1 MNDIRNRARELQDY
15 VVAFRR
21 DIHQHPEASL
31 QEFRTTDRICEELD
45 KLGISYR
52 RTEPTGV
59 IAEIQGG
66 KGPGK
71 CVALRGDIDALSLTE
86 HTDLPFKSI
95 NDGFMHACG
104 HDTHGAMLLG
114 AARLLSEI
122 RDQYSGTVRLLFQ
135 PAEEVCEGAKLMI
148 EQGAMQDVDY
158 AYGIHII
165 AQQPV
170 GKIMGRAGATHA
182 ATDQYKITIKGKV
195 CHGAAPHT
203 GIDATVAAGSLI
215 MNLQTMVSREFSPME
230 PLVVTIGQ
238 MHSGSRFNIVSGEA
252 VLEGTI
258 RSFNRDI
265 HQQLPG
271 VVERIAKMTAAAFR
285 CEAEVQYDMITDVLI
300 CDQEATDLGLA
311 AAHKITDTDMVADF
325 EPQMGGEDFS
335 EYTSYTK
342 AGFFSL
348 GGGGEW
354 PQHSDR
360 FTIDESA
367 FETGVALYAQLA
379 LDALAQ

>member
-59 IAEIQGG
+59 IAEIQGD

-311 AAHKITDTDMVADF
+311 AARKITDADMVADF

>member
-311 AAHKITDTDMVADF
+311 AARKITDADMVADF

>member
-15 VVAFRR
+15 VVTFRR

-311 AAHKITDTDMVADF
+311 AARKITDADMVADF

>member
-148 EQGAMQDVDY
+148 EQGAMQDVDH

-311 AAHKITDTDMVADF
+311 AARKITDADMVADF

>member
-148 EQGAMQDVDY
+148 EQGAMQGVDY

-311 AAHKITDTDMVADF
+311 AARKITDADMVADF

>member
-1 MNDIRNRARELQDY
+1 
-15 VVAFRR
+15 
-21 DIHQHPEASL
+21 
-31 QEFRTTDRICEELD
+31 
-45 KLGISYR
+45 
-52 RTEPTGV
+52 
-59 IAEIQGG
+59 
-66 KGPGK
+66 
-71 CVALRGDIDALSLTE
+71 
-86 HTDLPFKSI
+86 
-95 NDGFMHACG
+95 
-104 HDTHGAMLLG
+104 
-114 AARLLSEI
+114 
-122 RDQYSGTVRLLFQ
+122 
-135 PAEEVCEGAKLMI
+135 MI
-148 EQGAMQDVDY
+148 EQGAMQGVDY

-311 AAHKITDTDMVADF
+311 AARKITDADMVADF

>member
-148 EQGAMQDVDY
+148 EQGAMQGVDY

-311 AAHKITDTDMVADF
+311 AARKITEADMVADF